1 MHAIRS
7 HHLSADLLQSR
18 AGGLARYVDGLV
30 RSLSVNSPVT
40 LTGIGE
46 VGSPGVIDAKAS
58 LLNRVLAVRR
68 FVTQHLP
75 EIDLLASHFALYA
88 AGCLDLLGKRPH
100 VVHFH
105 GPWASESAAEGAGR
119 VSTFAKRVVERRVYA
134 TADRAITLSSAFAR
148 ILVNEYRVPEEIVR
162 VIPGG
167 IDLPTAPMPS
177 RVESRNRLGWPTD
190 RPIVLC
196 VRRLAR
202 RMGLDVLIE
211 AAAVLRKSCPDA
223 LIYIAGKGQIQA
235 ELQARIESAG
245 LCQNV
250 KLLGFVPDDQLSL
263 AYAAADVSIVP
274 SQSLEGFGLVTLESL
289 VQGTPVLVTPVG
301 GLPEVVSDLSPLLV
315 LEHSNADAIAAGLR
329 EAIVDPGTLPSRET
343 CRDYAVSRFSW
354 PRIAERVLGVY
365 TEAAS
370 VFHNRC

>member
-1 MHAIRS
+1 MSVLHI
-7 HHLSADLLQSR
+7 SADLLQFR

-30 RSLSVNSPVT
+30 RALSPHTIS
-40 LTGIGE
+40 
-46 VGSPGVIDAKAS
+46 
-58 LLNRVLAVRR
+58 RVLGVGNGDSAEAVCAADMPLLKRLR
-68 FVTQHLP
+68 KMRSRAAEAAEPST
-75 EIDLLASHFALYA
+75 LLASHFALYA
-88 AGCLDLLGKRPH
+88 SSCMTLLRSHPH

-105 GPWASESAAEGAGR
+105 GPWAAEASAEGAGR
-119 VSTFAKRVVERRVYA
+119 VSTLAKRFVEKRVYA
-134 TADRAITLSSAFAR
+134 TAERAITLSKAFAR
-148 ILVNEYRVPEEIVR
+148 ILVEGYRIPEEIVR

-167 IDLPTAPMPS
+167 IDLPVDPILS
-177 RVESRNRLGWPTD
+177 RTDARRQLGWPTD

-245 LCQNV
+245 LSQNV

-329 EAIVDPGTLPSRET
+329 EAIVDPGTLPAREA